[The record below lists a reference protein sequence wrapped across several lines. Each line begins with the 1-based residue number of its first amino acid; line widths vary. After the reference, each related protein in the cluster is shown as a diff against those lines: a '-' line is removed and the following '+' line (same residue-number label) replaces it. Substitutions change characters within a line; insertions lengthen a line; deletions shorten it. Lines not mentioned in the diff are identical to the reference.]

1 MLFGCSFDNTIDLTA
16 ERRFFGSSLLNLL
29 GIHAFYKRFKIA
41 LGFDGISHLVVVV
54 GNAHTQATDSVAGC
68 ATAVVA
74 QNSFDLRW
82 RDVICGL
89 G

>member
-1 MLFGCSFDNTIDLTA
+1 LGGLSFDNTIGLTA
-16 ERRFFGSSLLNLL
+16 GHRSIGSSLPNLL
-29 GIHAFYKRFKIA
+29 GIHAFHQGFKIA
-41 LGFDGISHLVVVV
+41 LGFDGISRLVVVV
-54 GNAHTQATDSVAGC
+54 GNAHTQATDSVTGC

>member
-1 MLFGCSFDNTIDLTA
+1 LGGLSFDNTIGLTA
-16 ERRFFGSSLLNLL
+16 GNRFIDSSLPNLL
-29 GIHAFYKRFKIA
+29 GIHAFHQRFKIA
-41 LGFDGISHLVVVV
+41 LGFDGISQLVVVV